1 MEVFKS
7 WGVVGDWE
15 HHYETKSVPYIENQ
29 LKQFLLLYN
38 KKVIYRDVKPIYWS
52 PSSRLTF
59 CLQSFHIVL
68 KYFISNLEL
77 H

>member
-15 HHYETKSVPYIENQ
+15 HHYETKSVPYVENQ
-29 LKQFLLLYN
+29 LRQFLLLYN

-52 PSSRLTF
+52 PSSRLAF
-59 CLQSFHIVL
+59 
-68 KYFISNLEL
+68 N
-77 H
+77 